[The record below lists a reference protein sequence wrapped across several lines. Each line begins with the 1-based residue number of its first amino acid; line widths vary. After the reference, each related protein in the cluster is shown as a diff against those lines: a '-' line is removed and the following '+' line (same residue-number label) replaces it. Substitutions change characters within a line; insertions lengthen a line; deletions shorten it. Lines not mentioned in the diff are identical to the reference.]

1 MSALK
6 TMMSLK
12 SVFNHQDAHATWA
25 TRLRRYGPAIAL
37 LILVCYVASQS
48 PTFLS
53 FSNFMNILS
62 QWSPVGIMAVG
73 MTYVILVGGFDL
85 SVASG
90 FALCAVV
97 AAALGR
103 AGFSPE
109 ISFSVAIGTGLVIGF
124 INAILVC
131 AVDINPFIATLG
143 TGFML
148 TSVPFVVVG
157 NPFILV
163 EQPGFDALGTGV
175 WLDVPYTAIL
185 LICFLATAQIVLS
198 KTLYGQWI
206 YSVGGNPEA
215 SRLFGI
221 RVQLVRGSTYVLSGF
236 CMGVAAVI
244 STSQLSYSASEQDPA
259 LVFDVIVSVVVGGT
273 SLAGGFGSMWRTA
286 AGLAI
291 LATLQNGLNLL
302 QVNTFSQYIVK
313 GCIIIMALGFDTLAS
328 WLAVRERPPKRPRP
342 IAPITRTAK

>member
-1 MSALK
+1 MTFS
-6 TMMSLK
+6 
-12 SVFNHQDAHATWA
+12 SVMATINTLFHGDSRATWA
-25 TRLRRYGPAIAL
+25 MTFRRYGPAIAL
-37 LILVCYVASQS
+37 FTLISFVASES
-48 PTFLS
+48 PNFLT

-62 QWSPVGIMAVG
+62 QWSPVGVMAVG

-103 AGFSPE
+103 DGFSPE
-109 ISFSVAIGTGLVIGF
+109 WSFSIAIGVGLLIGG
-124 INAILVC
+124 INAVLICL
-131 AVDINPFIATLG
+131 VDINPFIATLG

-148 TSVPFVVVG
+148 TSVPFVIVG

-163 EQPGFDALGTGV
+163 EQKGFDAFGTGA
-175 WLDVPYTAIL
+175 WLGVPYTAIL
-185 LICFLATAQIVLS
+185 LVFFLAVGQIVLS
-198 KTLYGQWI
+198 QTAYGQWI

-221 RVQLVRGSTYVLSGF
+221 RVQLVRASTYVLSGF

-259 LVFDVIVSVVVGGT
+259 LIFDVIVSVVVGGT
-273 SLAGGFGSMWRTA
+273 SLACGFGSMWRTM

-313 GCIIIMALGFDTLAS
+313 GCIIVMALGFDALAS
-328 WLAVRERPPKRPRP
+328 WLAVSERP
-342 IAPITRTAK
+342 TRKIRSALPVTQTSK

>member
-1 MSALK
+1 MDVHEAAFIK
-6 TMMSLK
+6 TVARLP
-12 SVFNHQDAHATWA
+12 WA
-25 TRLRRYGPAIAL
+25 EYFRRYGPIIAL
-37 LILVCYVASQS
+37 FVLVCCVSVQS
-48 PTFLS
+48 PNFLT

-62 QWSPVGIMAVG
+62 QWSPIGVMAVG

-85 SVASG
+85 SAASG

-103 AGFSPE
+103 AGFSVE
-109 ISFSVAIGTGLVIGF
+109 FSFAAAIAVGLLIGLA
-124 INAILVC
+124 NAVLIC
-131 AVDINPFIATLG
+131 IVDINPFIATLG
-143 TGFML
+143 VGFIL
-148 TSVPFVVVG
+148 SSVPFVVVG

-163 EQPGFDALGTGV
+163 EQPGFDTLGTGN
-175 WLDVPYTAIL
+175 WLGIPYSAIL
-185 LICFLATAQIVLS
+185 LVCFLLVAQVVLS
-198 KTLYGQWI
+198 LTPYGQWI
-206 YSVGGNPEA
+206 YAVGGNPEA

-221 RVQLVRGSTYVLSGF
+221 RVSLVKASTYILSGL

-259 LVFDVIVSVVVGGT
+259 LIFDIIVSVVVGGT
-273 SLAGGFGSMWRTA
+273 SLAGGFGSIWRTM

-313 GCIIIMALGFDTLAS
+313 GCIIVLALSFDALAP
-328 WLAVRERPPKRPRP
+328 WFAVADRSKKPRRSTQA
-342 IAPITRTAK
+342 IRRTASYGGV